1 MQAKDKPKTV
11 FSNELK
17 VLERAEQILKNP
29 ELTREKLTEEYNWL
43 TQQYHQLLNDAVKI
57 TRIGDI
63 NQKKLFESHEEIER
77 QKEVLYQ
84 LSITDHLTGLYNRT
98 YLNNF
103 LLKEFARSKRYEQP
117 FSCLL
122 FDIDDFKVVNDTH
135 GHLVGDGV
143 LKQISEVGMALLREV
158 DLFFRYGGEEF
169 LIILPETPCA
179 DATVAAEKLCKH
191 IAETDFTTPNGSL
204 HITISVGVSDNLIG
218 NPQTETELIN
228 NADSALYEAKRD
240 GKNQV
245 VSYSPVQ

>member
-84 LSITDHLTGLYNRT
+84 LSITDHHVDYQSGDMIYLLSDGITDQQDQDNQKFGSTQLEGL
-98 YLNNF
+98 LN
-103 LLKEFARSKRYEQP
+103 EIGQYDVPRQHEE
-117 FSCLL
+117 
-122 FDIDDFKVVNDTH
+122 
-135 GHLVGDGV
+135 LVGRLENHQGDEN
-143 LKQISEVGMALLREV
+143 QR
-158 DLFFRYGGEEF
+158 D
-169 LIILPETPCA
+169 
-179 DATVAAEKLCKH
+179 D
-191 IAETDFTTPNGSL
+191 
-204 HITISVGVSDNLIG
+204 ITLVGVRLS
-218 NPQTETELIN
+218 
-228 NADSALYEAKRD
+228 
-240 GKNQV
+240 
-245 VSYSPVQ
+245 